1 MNFLKALKTK
11 PKENKNIPEVEIEKT
26 FDKEGNKIINGYKV
40 LEYIGCGSYSKVKLV
55 EKNGQK
61 YAMKI
66 INKENLKRKKGFL
79 KNKDGKVIVN
89 SLLENAMKEIAILKK
104 TNHKNIIKL
113 YEIIYNN
120 EKNKMYLILEYIQ
133 NGNLIT
139 FDEEEEMFVINEN
152 YVKENKEIEKSFY
165 SEDEIRNFV
174 RDISLGIN
182 YLHHQGIIHRDI
194 KPDNILIND
203 KFICKITDF
212 NVSAMLPDVNNDDI
226 GKKIVGTDLFR
237 APETCM
243 VDENGEMKELKG
255 KPLDIW
261 ALGIT
266 TYLIAYRNYPFKLGY
281 VVSPLKLFKTII
293 NNKLVFPDEI
303 NENTQ
308 INNNNDNDNNNDNKN
323 NTDNDNESSDKS
335 ESNISEELDYSEV
348 KYSDDFKNFIRGCL
362 EKNPEKRF
370 TIQDILNNKWINEN
384 CVPLKDIQDLEK
396 IYVNKM
402 EINDCIG
409 FFEPKKFI
417 KNYAD
422 WAKERFKNCNIKDN
436 IEKIKISLSPG
447 KLRMKK
453 SSKTEIENDNDKD
466 LKDKNSNDDI
476 DHLIN
481 IKPISKYFDFDIS
494 KKQISEDEK
503 NKKDDKEI
511 HYNLKTIF
519 MKRNKN
525 ENLLTNINNIYL
537 EKKIIF
543 TDNIPRRKITIKN
556 NIGNINKLN
565 NPLLK
570 YMNNYI
576 KKPLILPKIDSFS
589 NRNLNSLEY
598 EALKRKD
605 SYEKLK
611 VYNSYKLMLV
621 QKYNALQERKKSFK
635 NIFKNKNK
643 LFTPIKKNEHSYSN
657 EKTISPE
664 VCLAQK
670 INKNLSLIKIKFP
683 NFNSYRK
690 KSNYHSILNHS
701 DLSQR
706 KFN

>member
-1 MNFLKALKTK
+1 
-11 PKENKNIPEVEIEKT
+11 
-26 FDKEGNKIINGYKV
+26 
-40 LEYIGCGSYSKVKLV
+40 
-55 EKNGQK
+55 
-61 YAMKI
+61 
-66 INKENLKRKKGFL
+66 
-79 KNKDGKVIVN
+79 
-89 SLLENAMKEIAILKK
+89 
-104 TNHKNIIKL
+104 
-113 YEIIYNN
+113 
-120 EKNKMYLILEYIQ
+120 
-133 NGNLIT
+133 
-139 FDEEEEMFVINEN
+139 
-152 YVKENKEIEKSFY
+152 
-165 SEDEIRNFV
+165 
-174 RDISLGIN
+174 
-182 YLHHQGIIHRDI
+182 
-194 KPDNILIND
+194 
-203 KFICKITDF
+203 
-212 NVSAMLPDVNNDDI
+212 
-226 GKKIVGTDLFR
+226 
-237 APETCM
+237 
-243 VDENGEMKELKG
+243 
-255 KPLDIW
+255 
-261 ALGIT
+261 
-266 TYLIAYRNYPFKLGY
+266 
-281 VVSPLKLFKTII
+281 
-293 NNKLVFPDEI
+293 
-303 NENTQ
+303 
-308 INNNNDNDNNNDNKN
+308 
-323 NTDNDNESSDKS
+323 
-335 ESNISEELDYSEV
+335 
-348 KYSDDFKNFIRGCL
+348 
-362 EKNPEKRF
+362 
-370 TIQDILNNKWINEN
+370 
-384 CVPLKDIQDLEK
+384 
-396 IYVNKM
+396 M

-422 WAKERFKNCNIKDN
+422 WAKERFKNINIKDN

-466 LKDKNSNDDI
+466 LKDKNLNDVI

-481 IKPISKYFDFDIS
+481 IKPTSKYFNFDIS
-494 KKQISEDEK
+494 KKKISEDEK
-503 NKKDDKEI
+503 NKKDDKEEI
-511 HYNLKTIF
+511 HYNLKTIL
-519 MKRNKN
+519 KNRNKT
-525 ENLLTNINNIYL
+525 ENLLTNIKNIYL
-537 EKKIIF
+537 EKKITI
-543 TDNIPRRKITIKN
+543 TDNIERRKITIKN
-556 NIGNINKLN
+556 NIN

-570 YMNNYI
+570 YMNNHI
-576 KKPLILPKIDSFS
+576 KKPLILPKIDSSS